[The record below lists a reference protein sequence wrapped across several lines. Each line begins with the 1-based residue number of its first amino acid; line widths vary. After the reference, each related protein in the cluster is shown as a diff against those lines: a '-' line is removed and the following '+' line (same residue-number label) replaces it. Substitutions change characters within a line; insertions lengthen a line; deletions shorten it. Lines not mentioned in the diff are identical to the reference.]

1 MLIFCSI
8 LLNGNERKV
17 LHESLV
23 IRGELGDTNFELGES
38 PAFDLFQNDSGRRI
52 WCAIDRNVERC
63 IGGTS
68 IDGCWS
74 GDLV

>member
-1 MLIFCSI
+1 M
-8 LLNGNERKV
+8 
-17 LHESLV
+17 

-52 WCAIDRNVERC
+52 WCAIDRNVERG